1 MSIDSKRFGR
11 ISAPSNYSLEISRE
25 HFEDLVRE
33 AVMSLPENFRSKMDN
48 VNIILA
54 EEPTPSQLADNGLT
68 HRDVLYGLYEGVPL
82 PERGSYMPELPDL
95 ITIFQTPIERAARDI
110 DELQDQIVTT
120 VRHEVAHYFGFS
132 DLEIDEMGLG

>member
-1 MSIDSKRFGR
+1 
-11 ISAPSNYSLEISRE
+11 
-25 HFEDLVRE
+25 
-33 AVMSLPENFRSKMDN
+33 MSLPEDFRLNMDN
-48 VNIILA
+48 VSIIVA
-54 EEPTPSQLADNGLT
+54 DEPTPSQLTDNGLSQ
-68 HRDVLYGLYEGVPL
+68 HDVLYGLYEGVPL
-82 PERGSYMPELPDL
+82 PERGSYMPTLPDL

>member
-1 MSIDSKRFGR
+1 
-11 ISAPSNYSLEISRE
+11 LEISRE
-25 HFEDLVRE
+25 HFEGLVRE
-33 AVMSLPENFRSKMDN
+33 AVMSLPEDFRLNMDN
-48 VNIILA
+48 VSIIVA
-54 EEPTPSQLADNGLT
+54 DEPTPSQLTDNGLSQ
-68 HRDVLYGLYEGVPL
+68 HDVLYGLYEGVPL
-82 PERGSYMPELPDL
+82 PERGSYMPTLPDL

>member
-1 MSIDSKRFGR
+1 M
-11 ISAPSNYSLEISRE
+11 EISRE
-25 HFEDLVRE
+25 HFEGLVRE
-33 AVMSLPENFRSKMDN
+33 AVMSLPEDFRLNMDN
-48 VNIILA
+48 VSIIVA
-54 EEPTPSQLADNGLT
+54 DEPTPSQLTDNGLSQ
-68 HRDVLYGLYEGVPL
+68 HDVLYGLYEGVPL
-82 PERGSYMPELPDL
+82 PERGSYMPTLPDL